1 MMFQKKNCYGR
12 AVFQD
17 AVFPGV
23 FPGVFPEKT
32 RQRSRLLGCLTL
44 LLAVA
49 LLPSLA
55 FAQTDQHPA
64 EVAKEVAEKAQP
76 TQPLPVAGGNPYPG
90 NPALQDLYRQYP
102 ERGGQPLERF
112 GMSLFKNGTG
122 NADKLPMDV
131 PIGPDY
137 VLGPGDGLVMD
148 ISGGAPQRLQAA
160 VDPEGR
166 VDLPE
171 GGTLMVSGLSL
182 SAAERA
188 IEQALSRRFNNPK
201 VALSLSRLRTIRV
214 YVVGDVERP
223 GAYDI
228 SSQSTV
234 LNALYAAGGPT
245 AVGSLRLVRHYRG
258 AQLISTVDL
267 YDLILR
273 GVRTD
278 VRRLQSGDSI
288 LVPTVGTEVAVEGE
302 VRRPARYEL
311 LREETLAEVLELA
324 GGIAPQGSLRQISID
339 RIEAHQRRVEQTLPV
354 AADATD
360 AAVERA
366 LSEFHI
372 SDGDRVYVAP
382 IRPYT
387 EQSVYLSGHVFRAG
401 PYAFHPGM
409 KLTDFIGSYSDLLPE
424 PANRAEIVRLTGPNR
439 QPETIPFDIV
449 SVLDG
454 KDAPPVLEAFD
465 VVRIFG
471 RYDVD
476 APLVSIEGE
485 VLKPGS
491 YPLESGMTVAD
502 LVRAAGGFSRSAYRE
517 EAMVAS
523 YRIEQGRKVEVE
535 QQSVDLRASASAG
548 AAATL
553 LKPNDVVFIRQIP
566 GWKDIGASVTL
577 KGEVR
582 FPGVYGISPG
592 ERLSSLIRRAGGF
605 LPVSYPQAA
614 VLQRVQVRELNAQL
628 RQQLIARIESTPRPI
643 SRGDTKD
650 GDPARDFDQQKRE
663 IVARL
668 KSEQDP
674 GRLVIHISRRM
685 EEWENTANDPPLSAG
700 DSLLVPREPDFV
712 LVNGQVNNTNALVYM
727 RGKTI
732 GNYLRDA
739 GGVTRYADASEI
751 FVIHADGTVAGHKG
765 GWLSG
770 SLRSEPATPG
780 DLIVVP
786 DKIVVESGTWKD
798 LLNYVEVFSTL
809 VIAARVAL
817 GN

>member
-1 MMFQKKNCYGR
+1 MAFQGNFQGKKL
-12 AVFQD
+12 
-17 AVFPGV
+17 
-23 FPGVFPEKT
+23 
-32 RQRSRLLGCLTL
+32 RQRCRRLGWAAL
-44 LLAVA
+44 LLAAA
-49 LLPSLA
+49 LLPSPA
-55 FAQTDQHPA
+55 WAQADQHPA
-64 EVAKEVAEKAQP
+64 EAAKEAAEKAQP
-76 TQPLPVAGGNPYPG
+76 TLPLPVAGGNPYPG

-102 ERGGQPLERF
+102 ERSGQAVERF

-148 ISGGAPQRLQAA
+148 IAGGAPQRLQAA

-166 VDLPE
+166 IDLPE

-182 SAAERA
+182 SAAEHA
-188 IEQALSRRFNNPK
+188 LEAALSRRFNHPK
-201 VALSLSRLRTIRV
+201 VTLSLSRLRTIRV

-245 AVGSLRLVRHYRG
+245 AAGSLRLVRQYRG
-258 AQLISTVDL
+258 EQLISTIDL

-324 GGIAPQGSLRQISID
+324 GGISPQGSLRQISID

-360 AAVERA
+360 AEVERA
-366 LSEFHI
+366 LAEFHI

-409 KLTDFIGSYSDLLPE
+409 KLSELIGSYADLLPE
-424 PANRAEIVRLTGPNR
+424 PASRAEIVRLTGADR

-449 SVLDG
+449 HVLDG
-454 KDAPPVLEAFD
+454 KEPAPELAAFD

-471 RYDVD
+471 RYDLD
-476 APLVSIEGE
+476 APMVSIQGE

-491 YPLESGMTVAD
+491 YPLESGMTVSD
-502 LVRAAGGFSRSAYRE
+502 LVRAAGGFTRSAYRD
-517 EAMVAS
+517 EAMVDS

-535 QQSVDLRASASAG
+535 QQSVDLSPAASGSS
-548 AAATL
+548 AATL
-553 LKPNDVVFIRQIP
+553 LKPHDVVFIRQIP

-577 KGEVR
+577 SGEVR

-605 LPVSYPQAA
+605 LSVSYPQAA
-614 VLQRVQVRELNAQL
+614 VLQRPQVRELNAQL
-628 RQQLIARIESTPRPI
+628 RQQLITRIESTPSPI
-643 SRGDTKD
+643 SRGDAKGD
-650 GDPARDFDQQKRE
+650 SDPARDFEQQRKE

-668 KSEQDP
+668 KSEPDP
-674 GRLVIHISRRM
+674 GRLVIHISRQLA
-685 EEWENTANDPPLSAG
+685 EWENTANDPPLFAG
-700 DSLLVPREPDFV
+700 DSLSVPREPGFV
-712 LVNGQVNNTNALVYM
+712 LVNGQVNNTNALVFVH
-727 RGKTI
+727 GKSI
-732 GNYLRDA
+732 GDYLRDA
-739 GGVTRYADASEI
+739 GGVTRYADSREI

-786 DKIVVESGTWKD
+786 DKIVVESEVWKD
-798 LLNYVEVFSTL
+798 LLNNVEVFSSL

-817 GN
+817 SY

>member
-1 MMFQKKNCYGR
+1 MMFPKKNCYGR
-12 AVFQD
+12 AVF
-17 AVFPGV
+17 AGRIS
-23 FPGVFPEKT
+23 G
-32 RQRSRLLGCLTL
+32 RRSRPLCVFIL
-44 LLAVA
+44 LLAAV
-49 LLPSLA
+49 LPPLA
-55 FAQTDQHPA
+55 FAQAAQHPA
-64 EVAKEVAEKAQP
+64 EVEKEAAEKAQP
-76 TQPLPVAGGNPYPG
+76 TQPIPVAGGNPYPG
-90 NPALQDLYRQYP
+90 NPALTDLYRQYP
-102 ERGGQPLERF
+102 ERSGQAVERF

-160 VDPEGR
+160 VDPEGKIN
-166 VDLPE
+166 LPE
-171 GGTLMVSGLSL
+171 GGTLMVAGLSL

-188 IEQALSRRFNNPK
+188 LEETLSGRYNHPK
-201 VALSLSRLRTIRV
+201 VALALSRLRTIRV

-258 AQLISTVDL
+258 EQLISTIDL

-278 VRRLQSGDSI
+278 VRRLESGDSI
-288 LVPTVGTEVAVEGE
+288 LVPTVGTEVTVEGE

-311 LREETLAEVLELA
+311 LHEESLAAVLELA
-324 GGIAPQGSLRQISID
+324 GGISPQGSLRQISID

-354 AADATD
+354 AADASD
-360 AAVERA
+360 AEVERA
-366 LSEFHI
+366 LGEFRI

-387 EQSVYLSGHVFRAG
+387 EQSVYLAGHVFRAG

-409 KLTDFIGSYSDLLPE
+409 KLSELIGSYSDVLPE
-424 PANRAEIVRLTGPNR
+424 PASRAEIVRLTGAGR
-439 QPETIPFDIV
+439 QPETIAFDIV

-454 KDAPPVLEAFD
+454 KEAPPELEAFD

-471 RYDVD
+471 RYDLD
-476 APLVSIEGE
+476 APMVSIQGE
-485 VLKPGS
+485 VLKPGN
-491 YPLESGMTVAD
+491 YPLESGMTLGE
-502 LVRAAGGFSRSAYRE
+502 LVRGAGGFTRGAYRE
-517 EAMVAS
+517 QAMVAT
-523 YRIEQGRKVEVE
+523 YRIEQGSKVEVE
-535 QQSVDLRASASAG
+535 QQEIDLRPSAADG
-548 AAATL
+548 AAGRP

-566 GWKDIGASVTL
+566 GWNDIGASVTL
-577 KGEVR
+577 SGAVR
-582 FPGVYGISPG
+582 FPGVYGITPG
-592 ERLSSLIRRAGGF
+592 ERLSSVIRRAGGF
-605 LPVSYPQAA
+605 LPISYPQAA
-614 VLQRVQVRELNAQL
+614 VLQRAQVRELNAQL
-628 RQQLIARIESTPRPI
+628 RQQLIVRIESTPSPI
-643 SRGDTKD
+643 SRGDAKSE
-650 GDPARDFDQQKRE
+650 GDPALDFEQQKKE

-674 GRLVIHISRRM
+674 GRLVIHISQRLA
-685 EEWENTANDPPLSAG
+685 EWENTANDPPLSAG
-700 DSLLVPREPDFV
+700 DSLYVPREPGFV
-712 LVNGQVNNTNALVYM
+712 LVHGQVNNTNALVYV
-727 RGKTI
+727 RGRSV
-732 GNYLRDA
+732 GDYLRDA
-739 GGVTRYADASEI
+739 GGVTRYADAREI
-751 FVIHADGTVAGHKG
+751 FVIHADGTVAGRKG

-770 SLRSEPATPG
+770 SLQDAPAAPG

-786 DKIVVESGTWKD
+786 DKIVVESQTWKE
-798 LLNYVEVFSTL
+798 LLNYVQVFSSL

-817 GN
+817 SF